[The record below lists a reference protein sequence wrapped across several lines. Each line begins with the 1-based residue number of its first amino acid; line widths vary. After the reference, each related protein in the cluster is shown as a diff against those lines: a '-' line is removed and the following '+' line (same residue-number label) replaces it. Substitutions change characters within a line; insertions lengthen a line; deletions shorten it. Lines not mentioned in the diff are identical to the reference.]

1 MATKDERPGLLS
13 KVAMFVRNPTKDW
26 SELDQPEQS
35 AEAGYDKQALK
46 AMIERKRQNDF
57 VRRREFDQLRKL
69 RNRDPGAVANA
80 ARPSYFQ
87 TSLPTDPDGRA
98 ITLKK
103 IDEIEAQMSKQ
114 WWKSKQEGAS
124 AAAGGDRSPDG
135 NSDLMP
141 SQLPTQSPSV
151 SDDAFDTTESIE
163 IKRNDTSHGTNEFA
177 ATQMAT
183 GMMALTGKG
192 AESNAGA
199 AGFSHSD
206 VGFSA
211 SNLFAMSSDE
221 MATDPELEEA
231 AIRFANGDDAGAEH
245 GLLAALRGNELQPE
259 AAQSWVAA
267 VLDLYRATNARPAF
281 DSAVKEFAS
290 HLNGLVPTWVSFAAS
305 AEVNAGSQ
313 SSVAFTASAHGAPI
327 WNCPA
332 ILDAHAM
339 ETLRDCMGMYSMPWH
354 LGWANLAIIDENAQT
369 LLDGL
374 FASLSEEA
382 VAVAFSGSQALVLAL
397 RSKTPPG
404 ERNTDNKWWQVRLNA
419 LRVMRL
425 QDDFDLAALDYC
437 IIHEL
442 APPAWVDAKCQYDD
456 LGHVDATA
464 NNRADPGP
472 ATVPLTEGGQLL
484 LALRGELMGDAS
496 EVLAELEKN
505 ETPGV
510 KAVINCDGL
519 LRVDFAAAGSI
530 LNWVAIRQ
538 AAGQQIQFQNAHRL
552 VAAFFNVIGINEH
565 AKVIARPV

>member
-114 WWKSKQEGAS
+114 WWKGKQEGAS
-124 AAAGGDRSPDG
+124 PDAGGERSPDG

-163 IKRNDTSHGTNEFA
+163 IKRTDTAHGGNEFA
-177 ATQMAT
+177 ATQMAS
-183 GMMALTGKG
+183 GMAELAGKR

-199 AGFSHSD
+199 AGFAHSD
-206 VGFSA
+206 VGFST
-211 SNLFAMSSDE
+211 SKLFAISSDE

-231 AIRFANGDDAGAEH
+231 AIRFANGDDAGAEQ
-245 GLLAALRGNELQPE
+245 GLLTALRGNDLQPE
-259 AAQSWVAA
+259 AAQSWAAA
-267 VLDLYRATNARPAF
+267 VLDLYRATDAKLAF
-281 DSAVKEFAS
+281 DSAAQEFAL
-290 HLNGLVPTWVSFAAS
+290 HLNGLVPTWVSFTANS
-305 AEVNAGSQ
+305 SGNAGSP
-313 SSVAFTASAHGAPI
+313 SPVPSKTPGPGAPV

-332 ILDAHAM
+332 VLDAQAL
-339 ETLRDCMGMYSMPWH
+339 ESLRECMGMYSMPWH
-354 LGWANLAIIDENAQT
+354 LGWADLTLVDDSAAP

-374 FASLSEEA
+374 FISLSDEP
-382 VAVAFSGSQALVLAL
+382 VSVVFSGSQALVLAL

-404 ERNTDNKWWQVRLNA
+404 ERSTDKVWWQIRLNA

-425 QDDFDLAALDYC
+425 QDDFELAALDYC
-437 IIHEL
+437 ITHEV
-442 APPAWVDAKCQYDD
+442 APPAWVDAQCQYDD
-456 LGHVDATA
+456 LGYVDATA
-464 NNRADPGP
+464 RNRPDPGP
-472 ATVPLTEGGQLL
+472 ATVPLADHGHPTM
-484 LALRGELMGDAS
+484 ALRGELRGDAS
-496 EVLAELEKN
+496 ELLAEMEKN
-505 ETPGV
+505 EVPSV
-510 KAVINCDGL
+510 KLVISCEAL

-538 AAGQQIQFQNAHRL
+538 AEGKQIQFQNAHRL

-565 AKVIARPV
+565 AKVIPRPV